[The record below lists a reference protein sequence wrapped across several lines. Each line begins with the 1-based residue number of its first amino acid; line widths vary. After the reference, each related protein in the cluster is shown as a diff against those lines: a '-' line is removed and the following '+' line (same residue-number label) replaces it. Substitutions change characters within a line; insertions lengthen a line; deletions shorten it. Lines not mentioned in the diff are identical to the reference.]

1 MRLGRLRRLAGILLL
16 DGFRAAPGPMTIAAA
31 MMLLGAV
38 ASVTYPLGIRIM
50 VDALVHHDSAREA
63 IGVALVAALF
73 TLSWALAVAGATQGA
88 RLTDR
93 MLIFLTARIATLVNR
108 VPGISHLERPDYLLE
123 LDQLEEQRRMLASG
137 PQQALTLAQ
146 IVAQTLGIVVLLG
159 LVYTPLALLPLVGLP
174 PFLGDKR
181 SVTLRER
188 SDADLAPQRRLAAA
202 LFTLS
207 ASAAPAKELRV
218 FGLAN
223 ELLARH
229 ASLSAQLRSATTR
242 AAVRG
247 ASWSAA
253 GWILY
258 ALAFAGAIALIALRA
273 AHHEASLGQVVL
285 AVSLLRRA
293 QLSVSRISDAI
304 GRLLTSARAAGH
316 LTWLEDHARQE
327 QDKGGGNP
335 APDRL
340 EHGIELRGVSFTYPG
355 TEHEVLRGVDAF
367 LPAGSSVAIVGEN
380 GAGKT
385 TLVKLL
391 TGMYESTSGALELDG
406 VPLSEISLDN
416 WRQRTSA
423 VFQDHARYDLLASQA
438 VGVGSLPLVED
449 RPAVGMAMERAGAA
463 TLIGELPAGLE
474 TPLGRSF
481 RDGHD
486 LSHGQ
491 WQKLALARGMMRK
504 TPLLL
509 ILDEPTASLDA
520 PTETALFDRYADAS
534 QEAAASV
541 GAITLLIS
549 HRFSTVRMADLI
561 LVLEG
566 GVVAERG
573 DHASLIA
580 HGGLY
585 AELFELQARGYR

>member
-1 MRLGRLRRLAGILLL
+1 
-16 DGFRAAPGPMTIAAA
+16 
-31 MMLLGAV
+31 
-38 ASVTYPLGIRIM
+38 
-50 VDALVHHDSAREA
+50 
-63 IGVALVAALF
+63 
-73 TLSWALAVAGATQGA
+73 
-88 RLTDR
+88 
-93 MLIFLTARIATLVNR
+93 
-108 VPGISHLERPDYLLE
+108 
-123 LDQLEEQRRMLASG
+123 
-137 PQQALTLAQ
+137 
-146 IVAQTLGIVVLLG
+146 
-159 LVYTPLALLPLVGLP
+159 
-174 PFLGDKR
+174 
-181 SVTLRER
+181 
-188 SDADLAPQRRLAAA
+188 
-202 LFTLS
+202 
-207 ASAAPAKELRV
+207 
-218 FGLAN
+218 
-223 ELLARH
+223 
-229 ASLSAQLRSATTR
+229 
-242 AAVRG
+242 
-247 ASWSAA
+247 
-253 GWILY
+253 
-258 ALAFAGAIALIALRA
+258 
-273 AHHEASLGQVVL
+273 
-285 AVSLLRRA
+285 
-293 QLSVSRISDAI
+293 
-304 GRLLTSARAAGH
+304 
-316 LTWLEDHARQE
+316 
-327 QDKGGGNP
+327 
-335 APDRL
+335 
-340 EHGIELRGVSFTYPG
+340 VSFTYPG
-355 TEHEVLRGVDAF
+355 TEDEVLRGVDAF
-367 LPAGSSVAIVGEN
+367 LPAGSSIAIVGEN

-520 PTETALFDRYADAS
+520 PTESALFDRYVEAS